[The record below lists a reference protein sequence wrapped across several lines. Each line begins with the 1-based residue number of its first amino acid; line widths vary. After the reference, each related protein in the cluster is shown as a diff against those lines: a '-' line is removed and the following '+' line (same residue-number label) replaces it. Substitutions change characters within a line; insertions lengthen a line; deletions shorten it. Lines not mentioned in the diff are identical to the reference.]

1 MPIPIIDLFAGPG
14 GLGEGFSSIYNE
26 EGDRVFQIKLSIEK
40 DPYAHQTLRL
50 RSFFRQFP
58 RGQAPQEYYEFIR
71 GRKTLEQLY
80 EAYPEEYKEADNEA
94 WCATL
99 GAPDEGDRYGTTN
112 EEIDRRIIQALD
124 GARNWVLIGG
134 PPCQAYSLVG
144 RSRRQETVLD
154 EDKDKRVGLY
164 KEYLRIIAQH
174 SPAVF
179 VMENVKGL
187 LSARTESDSIFSR
200 ILADLRDPTIPFVEE
215 PEENRSRYHIYSLST
230 EPHQYDLIN
239 GEPIFNP
246 QDFLIKSENYGIPQ
260 KRHRVILLGIRN
272 DINIA
277 PNILVEQDLVTL
289 EDIIG
294 GLPKLR
300 SGITRSFESSE
311 WVFDDKG
318 NSKKKRKYR
327 KIKDN
332 SEVWKNNILEFHAR
346 HYGIEVDNDLQAN
359 LATSLGQDFIELENY
374 DVDENIQLSGW
385 YFDANMRGISHHTSR
400 SHLLQDIYRYYFAAK
415 FTADNGVFPKMNDYA
430 AAGNDL
436 LPDHE
441 NATSGKFNDRFRVQK
456 SNDAATTVTSHISK
470 DGHYFIH
477 YDQFQARSLTV
488 REAARI
494 QTFPDNYYFYG
505 GRTQQY
511 HQVGNAVP
519 PYLASQIGAVVEILF
534 EDWRQN
540 RDAIEMLDNNLVHL
554 G

>member
-1 MPIPIIDLFAGPG
+1 MSIPIIDLFAGPG

-58 RGQAPQEYYEFIR
+58 RGQAPEDYYEFVR
-71 GRKTLEQLY
+71 GEIDINELY
-80 EAYPEEYKEADNEA
+80 RRYPEQFTEADNEA

-99 GAPDEGDRYGTTN
+99 GTAEEGDPYATTN
-112 EEIDRRIIQALD
+112 EEIDRRIVGALNGRTD
-124 GARNWVLIGG
+124 WVLIGG

-154 EDKDKRVGLY
+154 EDQDKRVGLY
-164 KEYLRIIAQH
+164 KEYLRIIAEH
-174 SPAVF
+174 SPSVF

-187 LSARTESDSIFSR
+187 LSARTTDNESIFSK
-200 ILADLRDPTIPFVEE
+200 ILNDLRDPTVPFVEVLDE
-215 PEENRSRYHIYSLST
+215 HRVRYRVYSLST
-230 EPHQYDLIN
+230 LPRQRDLLD
-239 GEPIFNP
+239 GEPVFNP

-260 KRHRVILLGIRN
+260 KRHRVILLGIRS
-272 DINIA
+272 DINIT
-277 PNILVEQDLVTL
+277 PDVLTNREPITL
-289 EDIIG
+289 RDVIG

-300 SGITRSFESSE
+300 SGITRSFESAE
-311 WVFDDKG
+311 WIVDEEGKRR
-318 NSKKKRKYR
+318 KKRKYA
-327 KIKDN
+327 KVADTFETW
-332 SEVWKNNILEFHAR
+332 SDAILAFDSNLNENLESQALRAR
-346 HYGIEVDNDLQAN
+346 FAH
-359 LATSLGQDFIELENY
+359 SLGKEFVNSNTY
-374 DVDENIQLSGW
+374 DLDRESPVHDW
-385 YFDANMRGISHHTSR
+385 FFDPNLRGISHHVSR

-415 FTADNGVFPKMNDYA
+415 FTQERGTFPKMHDYA

-441 NATSGKFNDRFRVQK
+441 NATSGKFNDRFRVQQPD
-456 SNDAATTVTSHISK
+456 DAATTVTSHISK

-477 YDQFQARSLTV
+477 YDPFQARSLTV

-519 PYLASQIGAVVEILF
+519 PYLAFQIAMVVSEIFSVMRVDGNLMNEVLPEEIL
-534 EDWRQN
+534 
-540 RDAIEMLDNNLVHL
+540 
-554 G
+554 

>member
-14 GLGEGFSSIYNE
+14 GLGEGFSSIFDE
-26 EGDRVFQIKLSIEK
+26 EGNRAFQIKLSIEK

-58 RGQAPQEYYEFIR
+58 DGQAPEDYYEFVR
-71 GRKTLEQLY
+71 GKIDINELY
-80 EAYPEEYKEADNEA
+80 KRYPEQFREADEEA

-99 GAPDEGDRYGTTN
+99 GAADEGDPYATTN
-112 EEIDRRIIQALD
+112 EEIDRRIVRALNGRRD
-124 GARNWVLIGG
+124 WVLIGG

-164 KEYLRIIAQH
+164 KEYLRIIAEH

-187 LSARTESDSIFSR
+187 LSARTTDNDSIFSK
-200 ILADLRDPTIPFVEE
+200 ILADLRDPTIPFVEVID
-215 PEENRSRYHIYSLST
+215 ENRVRYHVYSLST
-230 EPHQYDLIN
+230 LPRERGLHN
-239 GEPIFNP
+239 GEPVFNP
-246 QDFLIKSENYGIPQ
+246 QDFLIKSENYGVPQ
-260 KRHRVILLGIRN
+260 KRHRVILLGIRS
-272 DINIA
+272 DVDVA
-277 PNILVEQDLVTL
+277 PDILVQQEALTL
-289 EDIIG
+289 RDVIG
-294 GLPKLR
+294 RLPKLR
-300 SGITRSFESSE
+300 SGITRSFESAE
-311 WVFDDKG
+311 WVVDEEGKR
-318 NSKKKRKYR
+318 KKKRKYTR
-327 KIKDN
+327 VTDTFDTWSDSILAFDRDLTGNLENQALRTRFSDSLGKEFAH
-332 SEVWKNNILEFHAR
+332 SNI
-346 HYGIEVDNDLQAN
+346 YDLQTDSPVHDWFFDPN
-359 LATSLGQDFIELENY
+359 LGG
-374 DVDENIQLSGW
+374 V
-385 YFDANMRGISHHTSR
+385 SHHVSR
-400 SHLLQDIYRYYFAAK
+400 SHLLQDIYRYYYAAK
-415 FTADNGVFPKMNDYA
+415 FTQERGTFPKMDDYA

-456 SNDAATTVTSHISK
+456 PDDAATTVTSHISK

-477 YDQFQARSLTV
+477 YDPFQARSLTV

-519 PYLASQIGAVVEILF
+519 PYLAFQIGGVVNRIF
-534 EDWRQN
+534 RQMRRHN
-540 RDAIEMLDNNLVHL
+540 EERVLEEVNNH
-554 G
+554 

>member
-14 GLGEGFSSIYNE
+14 GLGEGFSSITDNE
-26 EGDRVFQIKLSIEK
+26 GNHVFQIKLSIEK

-58 RGQAPQEYYEFIR
+58 EGQAPEDYYEFVR
-71 GRKTLEQLY
+71 GEIEIDELY
-80 EAYPEEYKEADNEA
+80 RRYPKQFREADEEA

-99 GAPDEGDRYGTTN
+99 GTADEDDPYATTN
-112 EEIDRRIIQALD
+112 EEIDRRIVGALNGRTD
-124 GARNWVLIGG
+124 WVLIGG

-164 KEYLRIIAQH
+164 KEYLRIIAEH

-187 LSARTESDSIFSR
+187 LSARTTDNESIFSK
-200 ILADLRDPTIPFVEE
+200 ILTDLRDPTVPFAEVLD
-215 PEENRSRYHIYSLST
+215 ENRVRYLVYSLSAL
-230 EPHQYDLIN
+230 PRQRDLLN
-239 GEPIFNP
+239 GEPVFNP
-246 QDFLIKSENYGIPQ
+246 QDFLIKSENYGVPQ
-260 KRHRVILLGIRN
+260 KRHRVILLGIRS
-272 DINIA
+272 DI
-277 PNILVEQDLVTL
+277 DVTPDVL
-289 EDIIG
+289 AQQETLTLRHVIG

-300 SGITRSFESSE
+300 SGITRSFESAE
-311 WVFDDKG
+311 WVVDKEG
-318 NSKKKRKYR
+318 NRKKKRKYTKVTDTFETWSDAIIAFDR
-327 KIKDN
+327 DLTGN
-332 SEVWKNNILEFHAR
+332 LE
-346 HYGIEVDNDLQAN
+346 NQA
-359 LATSLGQDFIELENY
+359 LRTRFAHSLGKEYVNSNTYDLETESPVHN
-374 DVDENIQLSGW
+374 W
-385 YFDANMRGISHHTSR
+385 FFDPNLRGISHHVSR

-415 FTADNGVFPKMNDYA
+415 FTQERGTFPKMDDYA

-441 NATSGKFNDRFRVQK
+441 NATSGKFNDRFRVQQPD
-456 SNDAATTVTSHISK
+456 DAATTVTSHISK

-477 YDQFQARSLTV
+477 YDPLQARSLTV

-519 PYLASQIGAVVEILF
+519 PYLAYQIGGVVNGIFRQIRRYNEEPVLEEI
-534 EDWRQN
+534 
-540 RDAIEMLDNNLVHL
+540 NNH
-554 G
+554 

>member
-14 GLGEGFSSIYNE
+14 GLGEGFSSLYNE
-26 EGDRVFQIKLSIEK
+26 EDDRVFQIKLSIEK

-58 RGQAPQEYYEFIR
+58 KGQAPEDYYEFVR
-71 GRKTLEQLY
+71 GEIDINELY
-80 EAYPEEYKEADNEA
+80 RRYPEQFTQADEEA

-99 GAPDEGDRYGTTN
+99 GKAEEGDPYATTN
-112 EEIDRRIIQALD
+112 EEIDRRIVGALNGRTD
-124 GARNWVLIGG
+124 WVLIGG

-164 KEYLRIIAQH
+164 KEYLRIIAEH

-187 LSARTESDSIFSR
+187 LSARTTENNSIFSK
-200 ILADLRDPTIPFVEE
+200 ILTDLRDPTVPFAEVLD
-215 PEENRSRYHIYSLST
+215 ENRVRYIVYSLST
-230 EPHQYDLIN
+230 MPRQRDLLN
-239 GEPIFNP
+239 GEPVFNA
-246 QDFLIKSENYGIPQ
+246 QDYLIKSENYGIPQ
-260 KRHRVILLGIRN
+260 KRHRVILLGIRS

-277 PNILVEQDLVTL
+277 PDVLVQRELLTL
-289 EDIIG
+289 RDVIG

-300 SGITRSFESSE
+300 SGITRSFESAE
-311 WVFDDKG
+311 WIVDDEGK
-318 NSKKKRKYR
+318 SKKKRKYA
-327 KIKDN
+327 KVADTFETWSDSIVAFDSNLNGDLDN
-332 SEVWKNNILEFHAR
+332 
-346 HYGIEVDNDLQAN
+346 QA
-359 LATSLGQDFIELENY
+359 LRTRFPHSLGEEFVNSNTY
-374 DVDENIQLSGW
+374 DLDRESPVHDW
-385 YFDANMRGISHHTSR
+385 FFDPNLRGISHHVSR

-415 FTADNGVFPKMNDYA
+415 FTQEKGIFPKMHDYA

-441 NATSGKFNDRFRVQK
+441 NATSGKFNDRFRVQQPD
-456 SNDAATTVTSHISK
+456 DAATTVTSHISK

-477 YDQFQARSLTV
+477 YDPFQARSLTV

-519 PYLASQIGAVVEILF
+519 PYLAFQIAMVVSEIFAVMGVDVNLMNEVLPEQIL
-534 EDWRQN
+534 
-540 RDAIEMLDNNLVHL
+540 
-554 G
+554 